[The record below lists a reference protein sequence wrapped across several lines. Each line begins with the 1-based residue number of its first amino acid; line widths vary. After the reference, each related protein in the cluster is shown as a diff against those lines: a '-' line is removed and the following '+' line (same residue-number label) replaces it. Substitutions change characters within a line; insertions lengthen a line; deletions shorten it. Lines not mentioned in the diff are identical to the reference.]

1 MLALFLSNILFISI
15 GLIKFAPVLVEI
27 KNSTYLFTLD
37 QRANK
42 EKWER
47 GYSEGRETAEED
59 EDERK
64 TEAEMKEEWGFGA
77 YRHENRR

>member
-1 MLALFLSNILFISI
+1 M
-15 GLIKFAPVLVEI
+15 LVEI
-27 KNSTYLFTLD
+27 KTAHTYLHSINVRTKK
-37 QRANK
+37 R
-42 EKWER
+42 ER

-77 YRHENRR
+77 YRHEKRR